1 MGIDIVI
8 IGLIYKYPHQAHW
21 IIFFALILAGFN
33 IPISEDLMLV
43 TSGVLASAFVPENTF
58 KLWAAVF
65 IGAYISDAIA
75 YWTGRLLG
83 PKLLTMKFFSKFLK
97 QERIDKMHAFY
108 EKWGFLAFLV
118 GRFVPFGVRNCLF
131 ISAGMGHMSFPKFLL
146 MSGFASLIS
155 TTTAFY
161 IAYTFG
167 KHYEVLL
174 DYLKTFDVAIIIVI
188 SASVLAV
195 IGFIWYKKRSNA
207 KKKIN
212 RQIVNTDHS
221 SSH

>member
-8 IGLIYKYPHQAHW
+8 LGLIYKYPHEAHW
-21 IIFFALILAGFN
+21 IIFIALLLAGFN

-43 TSGVLASAFVPENTF
+43 TSGVLASAFVPENAF
-58 KLWAAVF
+58 KLWSAVF
-65 IGAYISDAIA
+65 VGAYLSDWIA
-75 YWTGRLLG
+75 YWTGRLIG
-83 PKLLTMKFFSKFLK
+83 PKLLTMKFFSRFIK
-97 QERIDKMHAFY
+97 QERIDKMHVFY

-131 ISAGMGHMSFPKFLL
+131 ISAGMGHMSFGKFLI
-146 MSGFASLIS
+146 MDGIASLIS

-161 IAYTFG
+161 LAYTFG

-174 DYLKTFDVAIIIVI
+174 EYLKTFDVTIMIVV
-188 SASVLAV
+188 SATVLAV

-207 KKKIN
+207 KKKLN
-212 RQIVNTDHS
+212 RQIADTHHN
-221 SSH
+221 